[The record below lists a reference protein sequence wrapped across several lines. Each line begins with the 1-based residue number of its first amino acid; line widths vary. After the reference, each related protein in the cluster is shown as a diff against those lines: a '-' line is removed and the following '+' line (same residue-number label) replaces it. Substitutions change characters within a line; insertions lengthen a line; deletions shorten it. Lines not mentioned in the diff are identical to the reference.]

1 MINEIIITDLSK
13 AESYSFNSDKKY
25 DVWITA
31 VDDVERKKIDRMRR
45 NFFSKGINFYSQ
57 FFADWSDEDGI
68 QWESLKPKAPTI
80 KHIENYIT
88 FLKPVVQDDKV
99 HNVGIN
105 CFAGI
110 SRSSAL
116 AIITLVLSG
125 KTIDNALDYV
135 LAIRPEAW
143 PNLRMLDLASQILG
157 KDIKTHVQKWKSE
170 VLGEGNII
178 TSYDDLRKLNKNTN

>member
-1 MINEIIITDLSK
+1 MINEIKITDLSK
-13 AESYSFNSDKKY
+13 AESYSFNSDTKY

-45 NFFSKGINFYSQ
+45 NFFAKGVNFYSQ

-68 QWESLKPKAPTI
+68 QWASLKSKAPTT
-80 KHIENYIT
+80 KHIENYIN
-88 FLKPVVQDDKV
+88 FLTPVVQDDKV
-99 HNVGIN
+99 HNLGVN

-116 AIITLVLSG
+116 AIIALVMSG
-125 KTIDNALDYV
+125 KTIDNSLDYV

-143 PNLRMLDLASQILG
+143 PNLRMLDLASQVLE
-157 KDIKTHVQKWKSE
+157 KDIKTYVKEWKDN
-170 VLGEGNII
+170 VLGTGNII
-178 TSYDDLRKLNKNTN
+178 TSYDDLRKLNKNL